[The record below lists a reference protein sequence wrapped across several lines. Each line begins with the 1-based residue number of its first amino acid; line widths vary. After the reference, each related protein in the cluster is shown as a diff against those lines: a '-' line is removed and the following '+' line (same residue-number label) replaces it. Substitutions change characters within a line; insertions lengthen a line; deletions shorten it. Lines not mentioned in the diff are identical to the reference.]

1 MLEIATK
8 QNQVGNLKKHQ
19 KTKFME
25 TCKKCDIKFNGT
37 NCPIC
42 GKKKSN
48 GGILE
53 GILLVTAIIFATLLI
68 SMVGGAFSV
77 LIYLL
82 LYKSINEKYKLLL
95 ANTCLVLGIIIGTVI
110 FKSADKVPVEY
121 DTYKFVGIGLLAVI
135 GYYSY
140 KFMYKNALNNSNGL
154 WSNVE
159 NIVTTKS
166 YTGKTKEFLNALHN
180 DKEYQ
185 DAKLGL
191 KEAVERLEL
200 NDGKY
205 EKAKAAADDS
215 YNDLVKEFGKKEAD
229 KIRAKNLKYA
239 QTKHGW

>member
-1 MLEIATK
+1 
-8 QNQVGNLKKHQ
+8 
-19 KTKFME
+19 ME

-42 GKKKSN
+42 GKKKSA

-68 SMVGGAFSV
+68 SMVGGAFAV
-77 LIYLL
+77 IIYLL
-82 LYKSINEKYKLLL
+82 LYKNINEKYKLLL

-121 DTYKFVGIGLLAVI
+121 DTYKFVTIGILAVI

-140 KFMYKNALNNSNGL
+140 KFMYKTALNNSNGL

-166 YTGKTKEFLNALHN
+166 YTGKTKEFLNALES

-185 DAKLGL
+185 DAKQGL

-205 EKAKAAADDS
+205 EKAKAAEEDS

-229 KIRAKNLKYA
+229 KIRAKNLKYF

>member
-1 MLEIATK
+1 
-8 QNQVGNLKKHQ
+8 
-19 KTKFME
+19 ME

-42 GKKKSN
+42 GKKKSA

-68 SMVGGAFSV
+68 SMVGGAFAV
-77 LIYLL
+77 IIYLL
-82 LYKSINEKYKLLL
+82 LYKSINEKYKLIL
-95 ANTCLVLGIIIGTVI
+95 ANTCLVLGIIIGTAI

-121 DTYKFVGIGLLAVI
+121 DTYKFVTIGILAVI

-140 KFMYKNALNNSNGL
+140 KFMYKTALNNNNGL
-154 WSNVE
+154 WTNVE

-166 YTGKTKEFLNALHN
+166 YTGKTKEFLNALEN

-185 DAKLGL
+185 DAKQGL

-205 EKAKAAADDS
+205 EKAKAAEEDS
-215 YNDLVKEFGKKEAD
+215 YNDLVKTFGKEEAD

>member
-1 MLEIATK
+1 
-8 QNQVGNLKKHQ
+8 
-19 KTKFME
+19 ME
-25 TCKKCDIKFNGT
+25 TCKKCNIKFNGT

-42 GKKKSN
+42 GKKKST

-68 SMVGGAFSV
+68 SMVGGAFAV
-77 LIYLL
+77 IIYLL
-82 LYKSINEKYKLLL
+82 LYKSINEKHKLLL

-110 FKSADKVPVEY
+110 FKSLDKVAAEY
-121 DTYKFVGIGLLAVI
+121 DTYKFVGIGILAVI

-140 KFMYKNALNNSNGL
+140 KFMYKSALNNSNGL

-166 YTGKTKEFLNALHN
+166 YTRKTEEFLNALEN

-185 DAKLGL
+185 DAKQGL

-200 NDGKY
+200 NDGRY
-205 EKAKAAADDS
+205 EEAKAAEEDS